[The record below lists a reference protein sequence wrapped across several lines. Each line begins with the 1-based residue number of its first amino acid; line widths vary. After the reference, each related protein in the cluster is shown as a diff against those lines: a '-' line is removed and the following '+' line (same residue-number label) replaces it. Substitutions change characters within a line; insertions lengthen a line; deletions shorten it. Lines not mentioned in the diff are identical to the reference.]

1 MLNICQVSLSR
12 DIPIILENYLSFKNY
27 YNSFKI
33 FVICPKSEIEE
44 FEKKLGFKE
53 FIIIDETSILSF
65 KEFENIFKDLSIVS
79 GYKNKFKERL
89 GWYYQQILKL
99 SFILDFVT
107 SKSSSFI

>member
-44 FEKKLGFKE
+44 FEKKLGLKN
-53 FIIIDETSILSF
+53 LSLLTKHLF
-65 KEFENIFKDLSIVS
+65 CPLKNLKIF
-79 GYKNKFKERL
+79 
-89 GWYYQQILKL
+89 LK
-99 SFILDFVT
+99 I
-107 SKSSSFI
+107 